1 MAMTIFAGLIIV
13 FGGVFVWVAAT
24 THGHDSSRATGTPS
38 FIGDMR
44 RRMLASAAD
53 PEELAHLKELDQL
66 ELHRRHLIC

>member
-1 MAMTIFAGLIIV
+1 MAMTIFVGLIIV
-13 FGGVFVWVAAT
+13 FGSVFVWVVAT
-24 THGHDSSRATGTPS
+24 TPGHGSRRTAGAPS

-53 PEELAHLKELDQL
+53 PEELAYLKELDQL